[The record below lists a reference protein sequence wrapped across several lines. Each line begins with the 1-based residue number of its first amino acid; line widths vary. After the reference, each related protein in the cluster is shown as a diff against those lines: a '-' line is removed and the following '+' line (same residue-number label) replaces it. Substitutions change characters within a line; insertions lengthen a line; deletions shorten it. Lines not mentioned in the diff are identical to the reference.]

1 MFIKSAW
8 VTLKKIGVWLRHKW
22 YVPGVILYTIVLWI
36 FFRRKDGAQ
45 EVLEARNESY
55 RKQIEAINEA
65 HKEEIEK
72 RNKILEKYNEL
83 ASELED
89 KHAEDSEV
97 LDNQKKKELKE
108 MVEKYY
114 DQPDE
119 LARLLAEKYDL
130 EYVE

>member
-8 VTLKKIGVWLRHKW
+8 ATLKKIGVWIKHNW
-22 YVPGVILYTIVLWI
+22 YVPAIVLYTIVLWV
-36 FFRRKDGAQ
+36 FFRRKDSAQ

-65 HKEEIEK
+65 HREEIEK
-72 RNKILEKYNEL
+72 RDKILEKYNDL
-83 ASELED
+83 ATELEEKYAD
-89 KHAEDSEV
+89 EMDE

-114 DQPDE
+114 DDPAT
-119 LARLLAEKYDL
+119 LAQLLAEKYGL